1 MGNKFIVN
9 FYYRGELEPYKK
21 VTVNQDI
28 LVANL
33 IQIEAKELK
42 PFNVYIDTGA
52 FSLFLY
58 FSNNEKQVNEEL
70 TILAKWLNEKRW
82 EHE

>member
-1 MGNKFIVN
+1 MGNKFIVH
-9 FYYRGELEPYKK
+9 FYHRGELEPYKK

-28 LVANL
+28 LVTNL

-42 PFNVYIDTGA
+42 PFNVYIDTMA
-52 FSLFLY
+52 FSLYLY

-82 EHE
+82 EHG